1 MSTGASSSPWD
12 EDYVQ
17 AARLQP
23 EFLKGAE
30 LPHPQAPAARYFV
43 AELTGV
49 EDPSPTFIN
58 ETISTLSQSQT
69 VPQGPV
75 VVVEQHQ
82 PGVNDLMTGAV
93 NPALQV
99 RRTAEE
105 LAHITRDDDT
115 ATLCKFDF
123 RYLNKFMPYRLFS
136 LREIAT
142 LNIFHA
148 LDNIERL
155 PAGFHTT
162 TLGLKKV
169 WLEIWK
175 GQTHAM
181 YDDELL
187 LTELVKVGGV
197 PRQQYG
203 SEVGYGVVYP
213 EDLVPCSSE
222 SEWDNEHRIYWKLLG
237 DLERTGW
244 EQDEGEQDE
253 DEDDEE

>member
-1 MSTGASSSPWD
+1 MSTDTSSSSWD

-23 EFLKGAE
+23 EFLKSAE
-30 LPHPQAPAARYFV
+30 LPHPEAPTARYLV

-49 EDPSPTFIN
+49 EEPSPTFIL
-58 ETISTLSQSQT
+58 ETISALSQSQAL
-69 VPQGPV
+69 PQGPT

-93 NPALQV
+93 NPALQL
-99 RRTAEE
+99 RRTSEE
-105 LAHITRDDDT
+105 LAQITWDDDN
-115 ATLCKFDF
+115 ATLCRYDF
-123 RYLNKFMPYRLFS
+123 RYLNNFMPYRLFS
-136 LREIAT
+136 PREIAT
-142 LNIFHA
+142 LNIFNA

-175 GQTHAM
+175 GQAHAV
-181 YDDELL
+181 YDDEQL
-187 LTELVKVGGV
+187 LTELEKVGGV

-203 SEVGYGVVYP
+203 GEVEFGVVYP
-213 EDLVPCSSE
+213 EDLVPCTSE
-222 SEWDNEHRIYWKLLG
+222 SDWDNDHRRYWKLLG
-237 DLERTGW
+237 DLERIGW

-253 DEDDEE
+253 DEDDVE